1 MSPHPTPCHHRPR
14 HVGACT
20 LVLPQ
25 DVCAPRHPGDLP
37 VPVPQPL
44 VCDDPHTSLTLGAV
58 LSLVSA
64 PPFSRGPVP
73 PLCGGSLALT
83 ASALPNPPFPPAPQ
97 MALRNCSA
105 VADTHCGCRPGWFMD
120 CMVSQCRH
128 GSPFRCHP
136 CTDCGALHRHTQ
148 TPCSSRDTH
157 CGTCLPGFY
166 EYGKSCVSCPT
177 STLGSCPEPCVA
189 VCGWRQMFWVQMLV
203 AGLVVPLLLGATLT
217 YTYRRCHPCKPMGP
231 TDDTG
236 VEVLTPLQTTNLSPP
251 DSGPALL
258 VPPSSS
264 EKVCP
269 VQLVGHGWTSGSP
282 QTQEAPCPEATWS
295 WDQLPSRAPGP
306 SPPLSPA
313 PPAGS
318 AAATLQPGP
327 QLYDVMDAV
336 PARRWKEFVRTL
348 GLREAEIEAVEVEV
362 GRFRDQQYEMLK
374 RWRQQQHAGLGAVYA
389 ALERMGLD
397 GCAEDLRSR
406 LQRGP

>member
-1 MSPHPTPCHHRPR
+1 MPTPCHPTPCHHRPG
-14 HVGACT
+14 HAMW
-20 LVLPQ
+20 VLPQ

-148 TPCSSRDTH
+148 TPCEYPHSGLPHPTPPPPPPPILTHTISWTIGSSRDTH

-177 STLGSCPEPCVA
+177 
-189 VCGWRQMFWVQMLV
+189 
-203 AGLVVPLLLGATLT
+203 
-217 YTYRRCHPCKPMGP
+217 
-231 TDDTG
+231 
-236 VEVLTPLQTTNLSPP
+236 
-251 DSGPALL
+251 
-258 VPPSSS
+258 
-264 EKVCP
+264 
-269 VQLVGHGWTSGSP
+269 
-282 QTQEAPCPEATWS
+282 
-295 WDQLPSRAPGP
+295 
-306 SPPLSPA
+306 
-313 PPAGS
+313 
-318 AAATLQPGP
+318 
-327 QLYDVMDAV
+327 
-336 PARRWKEFVRTL
+336 
-348 GLREAEIEAVEVEV
+348 
-362 GRFRDQQYEMLK
+362 
-374 RWRQQQHAGLGAVYA
+374 
-389 ALERMGLD
+389 
-397 GCAEDLRSR
+397 
-406 LQRGP
+406 